1 MEVTVQIP
9 FPQLLKA
16 VKSLSSLQKA
26 QLTKELSQ
34 EEFIDNDKAAFM
46 EMLLNGPVYTEDE
59 IKIIE
64 QNTES
69 IAAWRKK
76 D

>member
-16 VKSLSSLQKA
+16 VKSLSPKQKA
-26 QLTKELSQ
+26 QLTQELAR
-34 EEFIDNDKAAFM
+34 EEPIKNDKTAFI

-69 IAAWRKK
+69 IAAWRTKN
-76 D
+76 